1 VSRAGTV
8 LSRFPVHLGADRPGT
23 LLGDVVA
30 SLVGPLDVQSS
41 QVGRVRAA
49 HRLGDCDEENDLLL
63 LAGLHGLGPEAFEL
77 VHQRVAAV
85 GALATQLAD
94 PATTP
99 DAAAAALATLP
110 DLLAVPADAFAGT
123 AEVTEALRRLAAYA
137 SVLDLVRGCLAG
149 VVRVHRGGNGTVGA
163 LLGAAAAYL
172 ALDVV
177 EVAHLEDRF
186 WHVARCRDRLR
197 IARPAGGGLDEVEP
211 AEDVL
216 ALEENPF
223 RPQAIEP
230 VPRRHADRFRHLR
243 GGFDEVV
250 VSVRVLGIEDRTVA
264 PQVVNVDAGR
274 GVAYVGAVPD
284 GQELR
289 FESDGRITLAGANV
303 TRFGF
308 SFSGAVF
315 ASADEPAPGDFVFSG
330 GGEDTGGRAATFAV
344 SAPLGDAFDATAAFP
359 HVGGLVEALPFGIG
373 ESRWAFF
380 VGEGAFGG
388 GPTRHA
394 VPADRSA
401 FAAAEPG
408 GGSPL
413 RGSVF
418 GDATGTPPPA
428 AGSVG
433 FDWQEREPFAVRVWL
448 PPRLATADTTATT
461 AGTVQPPLRG
471 RLRALLD
478 RHRAGGV
485 HVYVEHAD
493 DRWTM
498 GAGVLREAGSA
509 EPVGVVVLGTRLWPG
524 DAPHPPPPP

>member
-1 VSRAGTV
+1 MSRAGTV

-23 LLGDVVA
+23 LLGQVIE
-30 SLVGPLDVQSS
+30 SLAGPLDVQSS
-41 QVGRVRAA
+41 QLGRVRAA
-49 HRLGDCDEENDLLL
+49 HRLGDGDEETDLLL

-77 VHQRVAAV
+77 VHRRAAAA
-85 GALATQLAD
+85 GALATTLAD
-94 PATTP
+94 PATPP
-99 DAAAAALATLP
+99 DAVTAGLATLP
-110 DLLAVPADAFAGT
+110 DLLGVPADAFAGAT
-123 AEVTEALRRLAAYA
+123 DAAEGLRRLAAYA

-149 VVRVHRGGNGTVGA
+149 VIRTHRGGNGTVGA

-172 ALDVV
+172 ALEPLEVV
-177 EVAHLEDRF
+177 HLEDRF

-197 IARPAGGGLDEVEP
+197 VTRPAGSGLEEVTP

-216 ALEENPF
+216 VLEENPF

-243 GGFDEVV
+243 GGFEEVV
-250 VSVRVLGIEDRTVA
+250 VSVRVVGIEDRTVA

-274 GVAYVGAVPD
+274 GIAYTGAVPD

-289 FESDGRITLAGANV
+289 FERDGRITLGGANL

-308 SFSGAVF
+308 SFAGAVF
-315 ASADEPAPGDFVFSG
+315 ASADEPGPADFLFAA
-330 GGEDTGGRAATFAV
+330 GEDDTGARAASFAV
-344 SAPLGDAFDATAAFP
+344 STPLGDAFDATAVFP
-359 HVGGLVEALPFGIG
+359 HAGGLTGALPLGIG

-380 VGEGAFGG
+380 VGEGAFGSDATG
-388 GPTRHA
+388 HA

-408 GGSPL
+408 GAAAP

-418 GDATGTPPPA
+418 ADATGAPPPA
-428 AGSVG
+428 AGAVG
-433 FDWQEREPFAVRVWL
+433 FDWQEREPFAVRLWL
-448 PPRLATADTTATT
+448 PPRLAAVDGVGET
-461 AGTVQPPLRG
+461 
-471 RLRALLD
+471 LRALLD

-498 GAGVLREAGSA
+498 GTGVLREAGSD
-509 EPVGVVVLGTRLWPG
+509 EPIGVVLLGTRLWPG
-524 DAPHPPPPP
+524 VTPQES

>member
-23 LLGDVVA
+23 LLGLVVE
-30 SLVGPLDVQSS
+30 SLAGPLDMQTS

-49 HRLGDCDEENDLLL
+49 HRLGDCDEATDLLL

-77 VHQRVAAV
+77 VQSRAAAA
-85 GALATQLAD
+85 GALAARLAD
-94 PATTP
+94 PATPP
-99 DAAAAALATLP
+99 DAVTAALATLP
-110 DLLAVPADAFAGT
+110 DLLAVPADSFAGVSDAT
-123 AEVTEALRRLAAYA
+123 DALRRLAAYA
-137 SVLDLVRGCLAG
+137 SVLDLVRGCLG
-149 VVRVHRGGNGTVGA
+149 RVIRTHRGGNGTVGA

-172 ALDVV
+172 ALDVL
-177 EVAHLEDRF
+177 EVVHLEDRF

-197 IARPAGGGLDEVEP
+197 VTRPAGGGGVEEVAP

-243 GGFDEVV
+243 GGLDEVV
-250 VSVRVLGIEDRTVA
+250 VSVRVAGIEDRTVA

-274 GVAYVGAVPD
+274 GVAYTGAVPD

-289 FESDGRITLAGANV
+289 FERDGRITLGGANV
-303 TRFGF
+303 TRYGF
-308 SFSGAVF
+308 SFAGAVL
-315 ASADEPAPGDFVFSG
+315 AAAAEPCPADFVFA
-330 GGEDTGGRAATFAV
+330 GGEDDTGGRAATFAV
-344 SAPLGDAFDATAAFP
+344 STPLGDAFDATAAFP
-359 HVGGLVEALPFGIG
+359 HAGGLMGALPLGIG

-380 VGEGAFGG
+380 VGEGAFGS

-401 FAAAEPG
+401 FAAPESA
-408 GGSPL
+408 GGSAL

-418 GDATGTPPPA
+418 ADATGAPPPPA
-428 AGSVG
+428 GAVG
-433 FDWQEREPFAVRVWL
+433 FDWQEREPFAVRLWL
-448 PPRLATADTTATT
+448 PPRLATVDAAAGT
-461 AGTVQPPLRG
+461 AGAGQPPLRD

-478 RHRAGGV
+478 RHRAAGV

-493 DRWTM
+493 DRWMM
-498 GAGVLREAGSA
+498 GAGVLREAGSE
-509 EPVGVVVLGTRLWPG
+509 EPIGAVVLGTRLWPE
-524 DAPHPPPPP
+524 ATPQEN